1 MEKVTRGF
9 LVAFKK
15 RIGCVYVGPS
25 FIVIFLFRTCLLGG
39 IRGYQK
45 LISPLLGNCCRF
57 YPSCSVY
64 AAEILRSDLIPLH
77 RGLLFI
83 LTRLLRCHP
92 YCKGGIDLP
101 PAFLEQPLQPIIQ
114 PIKEP

>member
-1 MEKVTRGF
+1 MFPFNSFRQF
-9 LVAFKK
+9 FA
-15 RIGCVYVGPS
+15 GC
-25 FIVIFLFRTCLLGG
+25 IW
-39 IRGYQK
+39 GYQK
-45 LISPLLGNCCRF
+45 LISPLLGNRCRF

-64 AAEILRSDLIPLH
+64 AVDILNSHSIPLH

-101 PAFLEQPLQPIIQ
+101 PGQRPP
-114 PIKEP
+114 KTH